1 MWVTC
6 WYILHSIQTCLL
18 ILELLLE
25 HELPE
30 RLEKSLGDIARE
42 GLLHQVSVTWRK
54 QALTYAHFQVSEGR
68 CGGGS
73 GGGGEGKKRNN
84 SKQQEEGER
93 EEEEERE
100 VVCIEQTQ
108 RGIS

>member
-68 CGGGS
+68 YGS

-84 SKQQEEGER
+84 SKQQEERER
-93 EEEEERE
+93 KEEEERE